1 MKTSTGLKDYL
12 STLFAF
18 AAQYDR
24 PPRYPV
30 TVVCKGIDGGANG
43 IDILGRI
50 FSGMVAYNKE
60 DKKCFDLDAFFSEDS
75 LSGWDWQVIHIH
87 LSIFFF

>member
-1 MKTSTGLKDYL
+1 MKTASGLKDYL
-12 STLFAF
+12 NTLFAT

-24 PPRYPV
+24 PPSYPV

-50 FSGMVAYNKE
+50 FSGMVAYYKE
-60 DKKCFDLDAFFSEDS
+60 DKKCFDLDAFFSADT

-87 LSIFFF
+87 LSNFFF